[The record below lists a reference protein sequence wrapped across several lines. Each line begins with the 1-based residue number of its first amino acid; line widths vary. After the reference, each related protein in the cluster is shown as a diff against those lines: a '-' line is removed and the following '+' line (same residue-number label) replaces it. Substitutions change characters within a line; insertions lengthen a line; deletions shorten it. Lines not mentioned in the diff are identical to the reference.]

1 MMKKWDDVLM
11 QAMINL
17 VATRQKSGSP
27 AELLRWYNDHVN
39 ILMRFEDLQGATLYR
54 CTAPATNVPDY
65 VCLYDFPSPSA
76 FAAFEASD
84 AKEQARQVI
93 ESGWGLQII
102 EILQRTQYITGG
114 KWTGQAPSSEPIF
127 HMQCLD
133 MAVPAHH
140 EADDLRRWMADSLYV
155 AAARAGVGHYQWF
168 TSGASQQCASQ
179 AIVVASASVTVG
191 PTWHTWWDTASVPTL
206 AQAPDSVSVTWQ
218 ATYERVSAWRR

>member
-1 MMKKWDDVLM
+1 M

-17 VATRQKSGSP
+17 VATRQKSGSS

-54 CTAPATNVPDY
+54 CTAPAAAVPDY

-93 ESGWGLQII
+93 ESGWGKHII
-102 EILQRTQYITGG
+102 DILQRTQYITGG
-114 KWTGQAPSSEPIF
+114 KWTGQAPSSEPLF
-127 HMQCLD
+127 HLQCLD
-133 MAVPAHH
+133 MAAPANR
-140 EADDLRRWMADSLYV
+140 EAEDFKRWMADSLYV
-155 AAARAGVGHYQWF
+155 AAARAGVDHYQWF
-168 TSGASQQCASQ
+168 TSGTPEQGTRQ
-179 AIVVASASVTVG
+179 AMVLVSASAGSA
-191 PTWHTWWDTASVPTL
+191 WHTWWDTASVPSL
-206 AQAPDSVSVTWQ
+206 APAPDTVSVKWQ

>member
-1 MMKKWDDVLM
+1 M

-76 FAAFEASD
+76 FADFEASD
-84 AKEQARQVI
+84 AKELARQVI

-114 KWTGQAPSSEPIF
+114 RWTGQAPSSKPIF

-133 MAVPAHH
+133 MAVPAHD
-140 EADDLRRWMADSLYV
+140 ETDDFKRWMADSLYV
-155 AAARAGVGHYQWF
+155 AAAQAGVGHYQWF
-168 TSGASQQCASQ
+168 TSGGPRQAVMQ
-179 AIVVASASVTVG
+179 AIVLASVGPASATLG

-206 AQAPDSVSVTWQ
+206 AQAPDSVSVKWK
-218 ATYERVSAWRR
+218 AAYEQVSAWRR